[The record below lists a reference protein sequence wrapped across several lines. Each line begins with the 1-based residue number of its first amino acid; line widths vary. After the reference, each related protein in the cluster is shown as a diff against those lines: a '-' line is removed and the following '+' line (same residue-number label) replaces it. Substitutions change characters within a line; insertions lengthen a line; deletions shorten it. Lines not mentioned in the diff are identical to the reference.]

1 MTRPWASPTACR
13 PGSVSPYCTS
23 PTPTVRKR
31 GDMSG
36 PATQPPVLA
45 TVRVRMYQVGF
56 GDCFLLSFEYAGQ
69 AEPASHILIDFGT
82 RQLAA
87 GLNLADVA
95 GEIDARTGGGPDVV
109 VLSHRH
115 QDHMSGFGG
124 SGTDAVVGRWKPRLV
139 VRSWTEDPAAP
150 ADATGPAGPGG
161 TGLRAG
167 LDQGRA
173 FANALSQAIATS
185 ARGLR
190 ADVRE
195 LALAQLANQAA
206 IDRLDAWSRTGQ
218 GVYVS
223 YGQPLALD
231 AVVPGVQVHV
241 IGPPTVAQHP
251 AVAKERATSSE
262 YWQLYQ
268 GLAATGAFDPA
279 AAGAPTATDER
290 LVGPARWLV
299 ERLQAPQLRSLL
311 RIVTALDHAMNNTS
325 VILLIQAG
333 DRRLLFCG
341 DAQIENWEYALSFAE
356 DREQVLG
363 QLRGV
368 DLYKVGH
375 HGSRNA
381 TPRTL
386 FNLWNEAATRDRK
399 MTALMSTKSGVFG
412 RPGSGTEVPRQTLL
426 TALRQRM
433 TVGTTMDF
441 PGGTSHLE
449 VAAP

>member
-1 MTRPWASPTACR
+1 
-13 PGSVSPYCTS
+13 
-23 PTPTVRKR
+23 
-31 GDMSG
+31 MSG

-69 AEPASHILIDFGT
+69 AEPARHILIDFGT

-87 GLNLADVA
+87 GLKLADVA

-150 ADATGPAGPGG
+150 AGATGPAGPSGLSGPSAPGG

-223 YGQPLALD
+223 YGRPLALD

-251 AVAKERATSSE
+251 AVAKERATNSE

-341 DAQIENWEYALSFAE
+341 DAQVENWEYALSFAP
-356 DREQVLG
+356 DRQAVLEL
-363 QLRGV
+363 LRGV

-386 FNLWNEAATRDRK
+386 FNLWNEAATRDRA
-399 MTALMSTKSGVFG
+399 MVALMSTKKGVF
-412 RPGSGTEVPRQTLL
+412 PGSPGSNTEVPRETLV
-426 TALRQRM
+426 TALGQRM
-433 TVGTTMDF
+433 KPLSSTMDLQ
-441 PGGTSHLE
+441 PGVSHVE
-449 VAAP
+449 VAAPAFGDAEFTEVSN

>member
-1 MTRPWASPTACR
+1 
-13 PGSVSPYCTS
+13 
-23 PTPTVRKR
+23 
-31 GDMSG
+31 
-36 PATQPPVLA
+36 
-45 TVRVRMYQVGF
+45 MYQVGF

-69 AEPASHILIDFGT
+69 AEPARHILIDFGT

-87 GLNLADVA
+87 GLDLAAIA
-95 GEIDARTGGGPDVV
+95 GEIDTHTGGGPDVV

-124 SGTDAVVGRWKPRLV
+124 DGTDAVVGRWKPRLV

-150 ADATGPAGPGG
+150 ADATGPGGASPGGASPGGAGPGG

-173 FANALSQAIATS
+173 FAGALSRAILAS
-185 ARGLR
+185 SRGLR
-190 ADVRE
+190 GDVRE

-206 IDRLDAWSRTGQ
+206 IDRLNAWSQGGK

-231 AVVPGVQVHV
+231 AVIPGVTVHV

-251 AVAKERATSSE
+251 AVAKERSTSPE

-279 AAGAPTATDER
+279 AVEATAADER
-290 LVGPARWLV
+290 LIGPERWLV

-341 DAQIENWEYALSFAE
+341 DAQIENWEYALSFAP
-356 DREQVLG
+356 DRKAILDLLQE
-363 QLRGV
+363 V

-386 FNLWNEAATRDRK
+386 FNLWTEPTTRDRA
-399 MTALMSTKSGVFG
+399 MTALMSTKPGVFPG
-412 RPGSGTEVPRQTLL
+412 KPGSGTEVPRQTLL

-433 TVGTTMDF
+433 PLHSTMDLAA
-441 PGGTSHLE
+441 GASHVE
-449 VAAP
+449 VSAPAFGDAEFTVVGKG

>member
-1 MTRPWASPTACR
+1 MNRPAA
-13 PGSVSPYCTS
+13 
-23 PTPTVRKR
+23 
-31 GDMSG
+31 
-36 PATQPPVLA
+36 QPPVLA

-69 AEPASHILIDFGT
+69 AEPARHVLIDFGT
-82 RQLAA
+82 RRLAA
-87 GLNLADVA
+87 GLDLTDIA
-95 GEIDARTGGGPDVV
+95 GEIDTHTGGGPDVV

-124 SGTDAVVGRWKPRLV
+124 SGTEAVVGRWKPRLV
-139 VRSWTEDPAAP
+139 VRPWTEDPAAP
-150 ADATGPAGPGG
+150 ADPAGPAGPGG
-161 TGLRAG
+161 PGLRAG

-173 FANALSQAIATS
+173 FAAALSQAIATS

-206 IDRLDAWSRTGQ
+206 IDRLNAWSQGGT

-231 AVVPGVQVHV
+231 AVVPGVQVRV

-251 AVAKERATSSE
+251 AVAKERSTNKE

-268 GLAATGAFDPA
+268 GLAAAGVPGVLGPGGGDATA
-279 AAGAPTATDER
+279 ADER
-290 LVGPARWLV
+290 LVGPTRWLV
-299 ERLQAPQLRSLL
+299 ERLQGPQLRSLL

-341 DAQIENWEYALSFAE
+341 DAQIENWEYALTFAP
-356 DREQVLG
+356 DHPDVLDL
-363 QLRGV
+363 LRGV

-386 FNLWNEAATRDRK
+386 FGLWTEPATRGRK
-399 MTALMSTKSGVFG
+399 MTALMSTKRCVFG
-412 RPGSGTEVPRQTLL
+412 ATASQTEVPRETLT
-426 TALRQRM
+426 TALHQRM
-433 TVGTTMDF
+433 PLLSTTDL
-441 PGGTSHLE
+441 GRGASHIE
-449 VAAP
+449 VAAPAFGDAEFTKVSNG

>member
-1 MTRPWASPTACR
+1 MN
-13 PGSVSPYCTS
+13 
-23 PTPTVRKR
+23 
-31 GDMSG
+31 G

-56 GDCFLLSFEYAGQ
+56 GDCFLLRFEYAGQ
-69 AEPASHILIDFGT
+69 AEPARHILIDFGT

-87 GLNLADVA
+87 GLDLADVA

-124 SGTDAVVGRWKPRLV
+124 SGTDAVVGRWQPRLV

-150 ADATGPAGPGG
+150 AGATGPAGPGG

-173 FANALSQAIATS
+173 FATALSQAIAGS

-251 AVAKERATSSE
+251 AVARERATSPE

-279 AAGAPTATDER
+279 AGAPAAGAPAAADDR

-341 DAQIENWEYALSFAE
+341 DAQIENWEYALTFAP
-356 DREQVLG
+356 DRQAVLEL
-363 QLRGV
+363 LRGV

-386 FNLWNEAATRDRK
+386 FNLWTEAATRDRA
-399 MTALMSTKSGVFG
+399 MIALMSTKRGVF
-412 RPGSGTEVPRQTLL
+412 PGTAGSNTEVPRETLV
-426 TALRQRM
+426 TALGQRM
-433 TVGTTMDF
+433 KPLLSTMDLQ
-441 PGGTSHLE
+441 PGVSHVE
-449 VAAP
+449 VAAPAFGDAEFTEVSS

>member
-1 MTRPWASPTACR
+1 
-13 PGSVSPYCTS
+13 
-23 PTPTVRKR
+23 
-31 GDMSG
+31 
-36 PATQPPVLA
+36 
-45 TVRVRMYQVGF
+45 MYQVGF

-69 AEPASHILIDFGT
+69 AEPDRHVLIDFGT

-87 GLNLADVA
+87 GLDLTDIA
-95 GEIDARTGGGPDVV
+95 GEIDTHTGGGPDVV
-109 VLSHRH
+109 VLTHRH

-124 SGTDAVVGRWKPRLV
+124 GGTDAVVGRWKPRLV
-139 VRSWTEDPAAP
+139 VRPWTEDPAAP
-150 ADATGPAGPGG
+150 ADAQAGPAGPARAGG
-161 TGLRAG
+161 KGLRAG
-167 LDQGRA
+167 LDQGSA
-173 FANALSQAIATS
+173 FAAALSQSIATS

-206 IDRLDAWSRTGQ
+206 IDRLNAWSQGDA

-231 AVVPGVQVHV
+231 AVVPGVQVRV

-251 AVAKERATSSE
+251 AVAKERSTNKE

-268 GLAATGAFDPA
+268 GLAA
-279 AAGAPTATDER
+279 AGVPGVPGPGGGDATAVDER
-290 LVGPARWLV
+290 LVGPTRWLV
-299 ERLQAPQLRSLL
+299 EHLQGPQLRSLL

-341 DAQIENWEYALSFAE
+341 DAQIENWEYALTFAP
-356 DREQVLG
+356 DHADVLDL
-363 QLRGV
+363 LRGV

-386 FNLWNEAATRDRK
+386 FDLWTEPATRGRK
-399 MTALMSTKSGVFG
+399 MTALMSTKPCVFG
-412 RPGSGTEVPRQTLL
+412 TTASHTEVPRDTLV
-426 TALRQRM
+426 TALHERM
-433 TVGTTMDF
+433 PLLSTMDL
-441 PGGTSHLE
+441 GRGASHIE
-449 VAAP
+449 VAAPAFGDAEFTRSQ

>member
-1 MTRPWASPTACR
+1 
-13 PGSVSPYCTS
+13 
-23 PTPTVRKR
+23 
-31 GDMSG
+31 MSG

-69 AEPASHILIDFGT
+69 AEPARHVLIDFGT

-87 GLNLADVA
+87 GLNLAEIA
-95 GEIDARTGGGPDVV
+95 REIDSHTGGGPDVV

-124 SGTDAVVGRWKPRLV
+124 SATDAVVGRWKPRLV

-150 ADATGPAGPGG
+150 AVPPGLDG

-173 FANALSQAIATS
+173 FAAALSQAIAAS
-185 ARGLR
+185 ERGLR
-190 ADVRE
+190 ADVRK

-206 IDRLDAWSRTGQ
+206 IDRLNAWSEGGK
-218 GVYVS
+218 GVYVN

-241 IGPPTVAQHP
+241 IGPPTVDQHGP
-251 AVAKERATSSE
+251 VAKERATSDE

-279 AAGAPTATDER
+279 AVAQTAADER
-290 LVGPARWLV
+290 LVGPQRWLV

-341 DAQIENWEYALSFAE
+341 DAQIENWEYALTFAP
-356 DREQVLG
+356 DHEQALDL
-363 QLRGV
+363 LRGV

-386 FNLWNEAATRDRK
+386 FNLWTEPATRDRT
-399 MTALMSTKSGVFG
+399 MTALMSTKTGVFPG
-412 RPGSGTEVPRQTLL
+412 TPGSHTEVPRDTLV

-433 TVGTTMDF
+433 KTLSSTMDLR
-441 PGGTSHLE
+441 PGVTNVE
-449 VAAP
+449 VAAPAFGDAEFTVVSSG

>member
-1 MTRPWASPTACR
+1 
-13 PGSVSPYCTS
+13 
-23 PTPTVRKR
+23 
-31 GDMSG
+31 MSG

-56 GDCFLLSFEYAGQ
+56 GDCFLLRFEYAGQ
-69 AEPASHILIDFGT
+69 AEPARHILIDFGT

-87 GLNLADVA
+87 GLDLADVA

-206 IDRLDAWSRTGQ
+206 IDRLDAWSRTGR

-251 AVAKERATSSE
+251 AVAKERATSPE

-279 AAGAPTATDER
+279 AAGTPTATDER

-341 DAQIENWEYALSFAE
+341 DAQIENWEYALTFAP
-356 DREQVLG
+356 DRQAVLEL
-363 QLRGV
+363 LRGV
-368 DLYKVGH
+368 DLT
-375 HGSRNA
+375 RWDTTDPA
-381 TPRTL
+381 TPHPGPC
-386 FNLWNEAATRDRK
+386 
-399 MTALMSTKSGVFG
+399 STCG
-412 RPGSGTEVPRQTLL
+412 PRQPP
-426 TALRQRM
+426 
-433 TVGTTMDF
+433 GT
-441 PGGTSHLE
+441 GR
-449 VAAP
+449 

>member
-1 MTRPWASPTACR
+1 
-13 PGSVSPYCTS
+13 
-23 PTPTVRKR
+23 
-31 GDMSG
+31 MSG
-36 PATQPPVLA
+36 PAALPPVLA

-69 AEPASHILIDFGT
+69 AEPARHVLIDFGT
-82 RQLAA
+82 RQLAT
-87 GLNLADVA
+87 GLDLTAIA
-95 GEIDARTGGGPDVV
+95 REIDTRTGGGPDVV

-124 SGTDAVVGRWKPRLV
+124 SGTDAIVGRWKPRLV

-150 ADATGPAGPGG
+150 ADATGPGGTGPGG
-161 TGLRAG
+161 TSLRAG

-173 FANALSQAIATS
+173 FAGALSQAIAAS
-185 ARGLR
+185 RRGLR

-195 LALAQLANQAA
+195 LALAQLANQAS
-206 IDRLDAWSRTGQ
+206 IDRLNAWSQAGT
-218 GVYVS
+218 GVYVN

-251 AVAKERATSSE
+251 AVAKEHSTSPE

-279 AAGAPTATDER
+279 AGAPAAADDR

-299 ERLQAPQLRSLL
+299 ERLQGPQLRSLL

-341 DAQIENWEYALSFAE
+341 DAQIENWEYALTFAP
-356 DREQVLG
+356 DRQAVLEL
-363 QLRGV
+363 LRGV

-386 FNLWNEAATRDRK
+386 FNLWTEPATRDRT
-399 MTALMSTKSGVFG
+399 MIALMSTKKGVFPG
-412 RPGSGTEVPRQTLL
+412 TPGSNTEVPRATLV
-426 TALRQRM
+426 TALGQRM
-433 TVGTTMDF
+433 KPLSSTMDLQ
-441 PGGTSHLE
+441 PGVSHVE
-449 VAAP
+449 VAAPAFGDAPFTVVSNE

>member
-1 MTRPWASPTACR
+1 MTGPASP
-13 PGSVSPYCTS
+13 
-23 PTPTVRKR
+23 
-31 GDMSG
+31 
-36 PATQPPVLA
+36 PPVLA

-69 AEPASHILIDFGT
+69 AEPARHVLIDFGT
-82 RQLAA
+82 RQLAV
-87 GLNLADVA
+87 GLNLADIA
-95 GEIDARTGGGPDVV
+95 REIDARTDGGPDVV

-124 SGTDAVVGRWKPRLV
+124 SGTEAVVSRWRPRLV

-150 ADATGPAGPGG
+150 ADATGPGG
-161 TGLRAG
+161 TSVRAG
-167 LDQGRA
+167 LNQGRA
-173 FANALSQAIATS
+173 FAGALSQAIAAS
-185 ARGLR
+185 RRGLR

-206 IDRLDAWSRTGQ
+206 IDRLNAWSQAGR
-218 GVYVS
+218 GVYVN
-223 YGQPLALD
+223 YGHPLALD

-251 AVAKERATSSE
+251 AVAKERSTSPE

-268 GLAATGAFDPA
+268 GLAATGGLDPA
-279 AAGAPTATDER
+279 AGTQTVADER
-290 LVGPARWLV
+290 LVGPQRWLV

-341 DAQIENWEYALSFAE
+341 DAQIENWEYALSFAP
-356 DREQVLG
+356 DREQVLDL
-363 QLRGV
+363 LRGV

-386 FNLWNEAATRDRK
+386 FNLWTEPATRDRT
-399 MTALMSTKSGVFG
+399 MTALMSTKTGVF
-412 RPGSGTEVPRQTLL
+412 PGTAGSHTEVPRETLI
-426 TALRQRM
+426 TALRQR
-433 TVGTTMDF
+433 TSLSATMDLQ
-441 PGGTSHLE
+441 PGVTHVE
-449 VAAP
+449 VAAPAFGDVPFTVVSSG